1 MAPGVSFSLLNP
13 ERLDEPQ
20 HGLPPFAFFVY
31 TYCNVARETIMD
43 KTTHIEFMQE
53 IEDRGHAEG
62 CNVLTTSFLRR
73 TKETCT
79 CDRVDT
85 YQAEFD
91 QYAEFR
97 K

>member
-1 MAPGVSFSLLNP
+1 MNRSTGPRPLLF
-13 ERLDEPQ
+13 LFTLIVMWHVKQ
-20 HGLPPFAFFVY
+20 F
-31 TYCNVARETIMD
+31 MD

-53 IEDRGHAEG
+53 IEDRGHADG